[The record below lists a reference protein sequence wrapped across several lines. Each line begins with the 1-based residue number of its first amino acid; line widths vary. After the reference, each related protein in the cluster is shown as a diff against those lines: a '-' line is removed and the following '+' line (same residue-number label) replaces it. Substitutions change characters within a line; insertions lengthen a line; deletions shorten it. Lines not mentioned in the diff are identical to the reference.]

1 MDPLWL
7 TVKQLNTSGE
17 DGLCRR
23 PPPPPP
29 PHHNFPPSSP
39 QPFHQRPNGWGGYF
53 PLRIN
58 VHEATGVVN
67 KLLLT
72 SRPLIAGIVRQL
84 VGPPSYIGAR
94 IPQDG
99 RPGSVDL
106 DTVDPSTPSTPSTSS
121 NRQVVT
127 TQWRR
132 TSGKQTGESYPFR
145 TPS

>member
-84 VGPPSYIGAR
+84 VGPHPTLVHVSPRTAGLGQSILTR
-94 IPQDG
+94 SIRQL
-99 RPGSVDL
+99 RPL
-106 DTVDPSTPSTPSTSS
+106 HPLHPTAK
-121 NRQVVT
+121 
-127 TQWRR
+127 W
-132 TSGKQTGESYPFR
+132 
-145 TPS
+145 